1 MLGMSRLKMKMN
13 LMFDMGN
20 RKDINLY
27 IMASYGWCSSVSIV
41 VTNIIMYEPGSQ

>member
-27 IMASYGWCSSVSIV
+27 IMASYVCEYSGDK
-41 VTNIIMYEPGSQ
+41 YYY